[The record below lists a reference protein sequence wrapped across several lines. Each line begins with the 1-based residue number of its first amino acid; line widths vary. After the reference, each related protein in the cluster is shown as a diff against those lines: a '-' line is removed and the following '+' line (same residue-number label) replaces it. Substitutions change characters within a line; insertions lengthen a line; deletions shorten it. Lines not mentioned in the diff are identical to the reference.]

1 MPIGEKAI
9 PKTFPNAQ
17 HEPRKKGKRQSEK
30 MKFPGLRKNPTKKIK
45 YNKHRMKNDKK
56 PIAKMEPEIFQG
68 LVWILNLK
76 IATM

>member
-30 MKFPGLRKNPTKKIK
+30 MQFSGLRKNPTKEIK
-45 YNKHRMKNDKK
+45 NNKHRMKNDKK
-56 PIAKMEPEIFQG
+56 TIAKMEPEIFQG
-68 LVWILNLK
+68 LV
-76 IATM
+76 